1 MVYHPA
7 FSVQLRD
14 PVGAGDAFTAGFL
27 HALLNE
33 QSLAEACRFAS
44 AAGALVAA
52 QEGAT
57 QPLERGQI
65 ETFLQRAETN
75 AVEEEYRQ
83 YLVS

>member
-1 MVYHPA
+1 MHPA

-27 HALLNE
+27 DALLNE
-33 QSLAEACRFAS
+33 KTLAEACRFAS

-57 QPLERGQI
+57 QPLDRAQI
-65 ETFLQRAETN
+65 EAFLGGAELNT
-75 AVEEEYRQ
+75 VEADYRR
-83 YLVS
+83 YLLS